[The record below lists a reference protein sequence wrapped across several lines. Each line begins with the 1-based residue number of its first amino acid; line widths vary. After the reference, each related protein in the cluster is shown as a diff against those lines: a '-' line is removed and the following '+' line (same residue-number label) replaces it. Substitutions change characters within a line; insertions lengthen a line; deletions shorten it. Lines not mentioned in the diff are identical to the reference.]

1 MWFIFILWFQLIP
14 TTLRHDPGILVSQFK
29 KHGSREKEHWIGRVV
44 NSSWVHMTIAG
55 EAAVQRGRKE
65 HVVYL
70 PIETF
75 TGWSSNLLIMSLLKH
90 WFDDMC
96 NLPPNISEDI

>member
-1 MWFIFILWFQLIP
+1 MA
-14 TTLRHDPGILVSQFK
+14 
-29 KHGSREKEHWIGRVV
+29 
-44 NSSWVHMTIAG
+44 IAG

-65 HVVYL
+65 HVVFSGSHL
-70 PIETF
+70 PIEAF